1 MEMIVTL
8 IRLVYHDATLVR
20 LELKNTDAILL
31 DVLHHMMFIENSFQT
46 TELTWILSLG
56 KKLSL
61 QLRKNRFAMEKTK
74 HMDFM
79 PSGRR
84 FKEHRA
90 ARWMKRIISFL
101 LREHATVFY

>member
-56 KKLSL
+56 KKFKLYE
-61 QLRKNRFAMEKTK
+61 FEEKPLTLWK
-74 HMDFM
+74 KQ
-79 PSGRR
+79 ST
-84 FKEHRA
+84 
-90 ARWMKRIISFL
+90 WISC
-101 LREHATVFY
+101 HPDGD

>member
-46 TELTWILSLG
+46 TALLWILSLG

-61 QLRKNRFAMEKTK
+61 QLRKNRFAMEKA
-74 HMDFM
+74 
-79 PSGRR
+79 SGHL
-84 FKEHRA
+84 KEHRA
-90 ARWMKRIISFL
+90 ARWMERIIRL
-101 LREHATVFY
+101 

>member
-20 LELKNTDAILL
+20 LELENTDAILL

-56 KKLSL
+56 KKSFTSFR
-61 QLRKNRFAMEKTK
+61 RKNISLCYIQKT
-74 HMDFM
+74 
-79 PSGRR
+79 SGRR
-84 FKEHRA
+84 VKEHCA
-90 ARWMKRIISFL
+90 PRWMERN
-101 LREHATVFY
+101 